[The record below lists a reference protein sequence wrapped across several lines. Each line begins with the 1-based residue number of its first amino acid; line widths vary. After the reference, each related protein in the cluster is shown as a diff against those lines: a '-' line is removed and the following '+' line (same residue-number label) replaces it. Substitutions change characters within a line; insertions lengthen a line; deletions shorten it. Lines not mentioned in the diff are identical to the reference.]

1 MPASQK
7 ATLLVQAYTGNTESS
22 QDVKT
27 LVAKKPELLGTT
39 PAEKSE
45 VDSWIAWTE
54 KVFDAAGCNIEEA
67 LETLDKHLKHNT
79 YIAGNNFTVAD
90 IASFADVHT
99 RAEKIAVTT
108 YPNVLRWID
117 LIQNIVVKGNATAE
131 KEFPLI
137 ALDLENVPEP
147 VITVALTIIVLQKK
161 DKKSEVK
168 AEAAAAGAA
177 AAATATAAAA
187 AVTDAVV
194 PDKKKEKKAKKE
206 KKEKAPPAPAA
217 PEQPVVS
224 RLDIRVGHI
233 VSCKKHEDADAL
245 YVEQIDVGDPEG
257 VPRTIVSGLV
267 KWYPVEEMQ
276 NRIVLVL
283 CNLKPANMRGVKS
296 QGMVLCAS
304 PADGTKVELLAPVD
318 LTKVKPGDRV
328 YFEGMEG
335 TPENVLNPKK
345 KYWETVQPDFKTN
358 GETVAYFQDKPFLIK
373 SSSGEDIKVKA
384 ATVTEGL
391 IR

>member
-1 MPASQK
+1 MSASQK
-7 ATLLVQAYTGNTESS
+7 ALQLVQAYTGAATVNSTQDIKSVASS
-22 QDVKT
+22 
-27 LVAKKPELLGTT
+27 KPEILGST
-39 PAEKSE
+39 AEEKTQVDTWLSWSE
-45 VDSWIAWTE
+45 KNVN
-54 KVFDAAGCNIEEA
+54 AAGSNVNEA
-67 LETLDKHLKHNT
+67 LQALDNHLRNST
-79 YIAGNNFTVAD
+79 YIAGNNLTVAD
-90 IASFADVHT
+90 LVTFADLHSH
-99 RAEKIAVTT
+99 AGKITVAST
-108 YPNVLRWID
+108 PNVLRWVD
-117 LIQNIVVKGNATAE
+117 LVQNTVVKGNSIAE

-137 ALDLENVPEP
+137 SVDHDNVPEP
-147 VITVALTIIVLQKK
+147 VITVAKK
-161 DKKSEVK
+161 EKKGEAKVETAVK
-168 AEAAAAGAA
+168 E
-177 AAATATAAAA
+177 TSA
-187 AVTDAVV
+187 AVVDGVV
-194 PDKKKEKKAKKE
+194 PEKKKEKAKKE

-217 PEQPVVS
+217 PEQHVVS

-267 KWYPVEEMQ
+267 KWYPLEEMQ
-276 NRIVLVL
+276 NRTVLVL

-358 GETVAYFQDKPFLIK
+358 GETFAFYQDKPFLIK
-373 SSSGEDIKVKA
+373 SSSGEDVKVKA
-384 ATVTEGL
+384 ASVTEGL

>member
-1 MPASQK
+1 MPASEK
-7 ATLLVQAYTGNTESS
+7 AILLVKAVAGNASADASNDIKSIASSKPQLLGQSDEEKKQVDTWLACSEKNVTSAGNVEGNLAKLNDQLRENTYVTGN
-22 QDVKT
+22 
-27 LVAKKPELLGTT
+27 
-39 PAEKSE
+39 
-45 VDSWIAWTE
+45 
-54 KVFDAAGCNIEEA
+54 
-67 LETLDKHLKHNT
+67 HL
-79 YIAGNNFTVAD
+79 TVAD
-90 IASFADVHT
+90 LVAFADLHSHAQVINVANT
-99 RAEKIAVTT
+99 
-108 YPNVLRWID
+108 PNVLRWFD
-117 LIQNIVVKGNATAE
+117 LIQNTVVKGNPTAE
-131 KEFPLI
+131 KEFSLVTVD
-137 ALDLENVPEP
+137 LDNVPEP
-147 VITVALTIIVLQKK
+147 VITVAKK
-161 DKKSEVK
+161 EKKGEGKV
-168 AEAAAAGAA
+168 EAAVKG
-177 AAATATAAAA
+177 AAA
-187 AVTDAVV
+187 AVTEAVV
-194 PDKKKEKKAKKE
+194 PEKKEKKAKKE

-233 VSCKKHEDADAL
+233 VSCKKHDDADAL

-257 VPRTIVSGLV
+257 TPRTIVSGLV

-276 NRIVLVL
+276 NRTVLVL

-335 TPENVLNPKK
+335 TPEAVLNPKK

-358 GETVAYFQDKPFLIK
+358 GETFAFFQDKPFLIK

-384 ATVTEGL
+384 ASVTDGL